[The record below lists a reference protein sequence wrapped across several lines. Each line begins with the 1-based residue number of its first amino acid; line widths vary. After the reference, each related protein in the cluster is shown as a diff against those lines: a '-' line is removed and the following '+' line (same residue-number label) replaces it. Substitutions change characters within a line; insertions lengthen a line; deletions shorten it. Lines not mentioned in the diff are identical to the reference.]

1 MDRQAAFPD
10 ESTYRDALQAL
21 LQLQYFYDLRPLD
34 LIRGVIGT
42 EHTSIEISKVEAQE
56 IAEFSVN
63 NDYFCIAME
72 WIKLLQKFEFG
83 NNDTNLDG
91 MGQRTPTEL
100 QVALIDK
107 HDSNF
112 EKNLGQGQAYMYT
125 EKLGSHIEILP
136 SSLKMTLSEESRKTG
151 KEIMGTFG
159 GGSFTY
165 NHLALCNG
173 QHFTKNEPQLYCWL
187 DNKRHPY
194 FAIAPLKMEI
204 LHYEPLLLR
213 IYDIINQGWIKEIK
227 EAATPHL
234 SQAPDPGTSGNTLRT
249 AIYAWLADEEIPG
262 TPISRL
268 IELIFNLNV
277 RGSNASE
284 LLQVASYALGGSVS
298 LHVDYLGGTKLA
310 NINVDIQDLVGAENS
325 DDESDPDVLLR
336 GDRVSTF
343 LFYMND
349 VKLGGYTVF
358 PKLNIFVRPIKGS
371 AVFWYTSLRNG
382 NVDSRMLHAAC
393 PIIYGH
399 KLIGTKWV
407 HQYENFLTRP
417 CTTDPWA

>member
-1 MDRQAAFPD
+1 MQ
-10 ESTYRDALQAL
+10 
-21 LQLQYFYDLRPLD
+21 
-34 LIRGVIGT
+34 
-42 EHTSIEISKVEAQE
+42 
-56 IAEFSVN
+56 
-63 NDYFCIAME
+63 
-72 WIKLLQKFEFG
+72 
-83 NNDTNLDG
+83 
-91 MGQRTPTEL
+91 
-100 QVALIDK
+100 

-173 QHFTKNEPQLYCWL
+173 QHFTVIRKIRKLVTQTTNRYFFFIVISQKNEPQLYCWL

-249 AIYAWLADEEIPG
+249 AIYACNALIASIP
-262 TPISRL
+262 L
-268 IELIFNLNV
+268 VQF
-277 RGSNASE
+277 
-284 LLQVASYALGGSVS
+284 LLEAL
-298 LHVDYLGGTKLA
+298 D
-310 NINVDIQDLVGAENS
+310 
-325 DDESDPDVLLR
+325 
-336 GDRVSTF
+336 
-343 LFYMND
+343 
-349 VKLGGYTVF
+349 
-358 PKLNIFVRPIKGS
+358 
-371 AVFWYTSLRNG
+371 
-382 NVDSRMLHAAC
+382 
-393 PIIYGH
+393 
-399 KLIGTKWV
+399 KLI
-407 HQYENFLTRP
+407 
-417 CTTDPWA
+417 